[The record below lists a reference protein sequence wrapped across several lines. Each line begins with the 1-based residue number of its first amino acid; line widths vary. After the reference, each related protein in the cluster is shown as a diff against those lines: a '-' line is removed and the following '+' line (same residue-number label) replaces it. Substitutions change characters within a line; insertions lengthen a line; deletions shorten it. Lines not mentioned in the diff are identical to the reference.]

1 MAPTLAVSKGVDIL
15 RDHGP
20 VILRTTY
27 YEGATR
33 TNLPRLQGPAG
44 PHKTDDHDPHREGR
58 AIDIILFATKENE
71 RLIADELVEVFLEV
85 REKMNWSAVIYN
97 KKQWN
102 KAGIEM
108 PRGGDSSS
116 SNQHLTHI
124 HIEWRA
130 ADATL
135 VNWEQAL
142 IDALEARTWVLDP
155 GF

>member
-1 MAPTLAVSKGVDIL
+1 MAQTLAVSKGLNIL

-20 VILRTTY
+20 LILRTTY
-27 YEGATR
+27 FEGATR

-44 PHKTDDHDPHREGR
+44 PHKTDDHDPHKEGR
-58 AIDIILFATKENE
+58 AIDIILFATIEHE

-85 REKMNWSAVIYN
+85 REKMKWSAVIYN

-108 PRGGDSSS
+108 PRGGDLI
-116 SNQHLTHI
+116 NQHLTHI

-130 ADATL
+130 ADASSGD
-135 VNWEQAL
+135 WEQDL
-142 IDALEARTWVLDP
+142 INALEARTWVLDP